1 MSNKRAKRHLQNTSN
16 IINFQSHKKD
26 VKILPRNRDQE
37 TYMLKLQ
44 DPQKDIVFGIGP
56 AGTGKTLLAVQVA
69 VKLFRNSII
78 DKIVVTRPA
87 ISVDEDL
94 GFLPGTME
102 QKMAPW
108 TMPIFDVFREYY
120 TQFEI
125 QNMINENIIEIAPLA
140 YMRGRTFKNAFIV
153 ADEMQNATASQ
164 MKMLL
169 TRLGTKS
176 QMAVTGDLR
185 QSDRLSSNG
194 LLDFIKQL
202 ERFPTTKH
210 IDIVRFRQDDIERS
224 SAVKEV
230 LQVYGDE

>member
-1 MSNKRAKRHLQNTSN
+1 M
-16 IINFQSHKKD
+16 
-26 VKILPRNRDQE
+26 
-37 TYMLKLQ
+37 
-44 DPQKDIVFGIGP
+44 
-56 AGTGKTLLAVQVA
+56 
-69 VKLFRNSII
+69 
-78 DKIVVTRPA
+78 VTRPA

-120 TQFEI
+120 TQYEI
-125 QNMINENIIEIAPLA
+125 QNMINENIVEIAPLA
-140 YMRGRTFKNAFIV
+140 YMRGRTFKKAFIV

-185 QSDRLSSNG
+185 QSDR
-194 LLDFIKQL
+194 
-202 ERFPTTKH
+202 
-210 IDIVRFRQDDIERS
+210 
-224 SAVKEV
+224 
-230 LQVYGDE
+230 